1 MSFSIALKICLNKFL
16 VVCIV
21 LSVTMS
27 VAQNGLIGN
36 GFSSG
41 WNNPAD
47 IISFN
52 DGAGDSRITT
62 LSPNALGLN
71 YFRLV
76 TNWDGNNS
84 QWGPET
90 TAGDLLVG
98 SSTIITDLGE
108 NYTAFAYS
116 IDAIDLNY
124 NYVFKTR
131 NGGNPVTVP
140 QEFIVFEI
148 QGAVRT
154 ITSVAQDPFE
164 FTILPDQDITITA
177 TLDEALNNG
186 QAVYLRYTTDN
197 FTSST
202 IIPMNCTGTSCTEVI
217 PAAVNVDDADI
228 QYYVFTSGTDD
239 SNAALNINHNDAD
252 FYTINLNNNENN
264 NYDYSVRD
272 AYMTDQDGDFN
283 NPATWVDDVLPPS
296 NLNTTRIRIDHDVHY
311 DIVSDFQAFS
321 IEITSFGRLYSD
333 VNSGNVNLTIGSTG
347 NITNNGILNF
357 ETGTVNFQGAASITG
372 SNPRVFNDVT
382 LFNLSTVLG
391 VDFGTDSTINGE
403 LTITNEASVNIG
415 SPIYGP
421 NSTLIYQSNNDAGD
435 PYIRRSE
442 WSNFGLTQSPPTN
455 QGTPHHVIL
464 RNTHLDMG
472 GDNNT
477 DPAVMNGNLIIEDDG
492 YLYMDYDPDDMTAPL
507 VVRGNFENYGT
518 ISLSDDSGGDLSV
531 SGDFTNYET
540 GTINFGI
547 GNNRAIF
554 FEGGAVQQYN
564 TPNQQLEIP
573 FLVINKN
580 AGEVVLNNDVSV
592 IGNGPGLQ
600 MQDNGI
606 LNLNGNNL
614 VLGENA
620 GDSPNI
626 PTTTNTSLSFDPN
639 AFIKG
644 SDNSLLTLKGNANM
658 GGIRFDPSTNRTTN
672 ALGNIFL
679 DKEGGD
685 VDFSNPVYLKEGI
698 TLTSGTLNSNGNL
711 VFVSDSTN
719 TAIVREVP
727 SPGGGSISND
737 VVIERHFPLS
747 GLQRSFR
754 YISPSA
760 ETSTSIHANWQEDA
774 SNATTADLVT
784 DPNFNPEPG
793 FGTHITGSQG
803 PVGQVSAEGL
813 DMTETGNYSLYI
825 WDETTQDW
833 SPVTS
838 TIDDSST
845 MTVENTLA
853 IEDAFA
859 LMVRGDRSATL
870 LSNTDE
876 GSNPATIRTR
886 GTIHTGNFSYSF
898 NSLYFPGDL
907 DKFVLVGN
915 PYQSQVDMRDVFANT
930 GTAGVNT
937 NFVWVWDPTI
947 QDKGAYAVVDL
958 SSGLPEDIN
967 GLPSSSDANEF
978 LQPFQAVFVQVEG
991 SAPQEINFEENDKDN
1006 GTTQT
1011 TVFSD
1016 QEFSNTS
1023 KIEIDLFNTEENEIV
1038 DAVRFNFGDNYGDAV
1053 SYEDAV
1059 KFWNYDEN
1067 FAILENDKYLSI
1079 DKRTLPTGEKV
1090 IPLFISGYNSN
1101 DYAIDFEL
1109 INLSDTVNL
1118 YLEDTYLNTLTP
1130 LDTNHTEYQFTIDFS
1145 IPESYDAHRFQ
1156 LIFNPQTL
1164 SIEDSITENKF
1175 NIYPN
1180 PSANVLFVD
1189 AANRLVGEKAEITCF
1204 DLSGRLVYSS
1214 KISQLRS
1221 QNTLDFNQLSEGLYL
1236 LQIKTS
1242 RESQSFK
1249 LQINR

>member
-1 MSFSIALKICLNKFL
+1 MY
-16 VVCIV
+16 
-21 LSVTMS
+21 
-27 VAQNGLIGN
+27 AQNAIVGT
-36 GFSSG
+36 GFSTG
-41 WNNPAD
+41 WGENCPTTDDDFIFLTASFGTSYIETLNANN
-47 IISFN
+47 
-52 DGAGDSRITT
+52 T
-62 LSPNALGLN
+62 GLQ
-71 YFRLV
+71 YFRMGVEFSGTTSQLTQTINNDEEITPGTIV
-76 TNWDGNNS
+76 SLDPACTTN
-84 QWGPET
+84 
-90 TAGDLLVG
+90 G
-98 SSTIITDLGE
+98 SMFLNVSNTSH
-108 NYTAFAYS
+108 NY
-116 IDAIDLNY
+116 I
-124 NYVFKTR
+124 FKTR
-131 NGGNPVTVP
+131 DAGTNPSGDLV
-140 QEFIVFEI
+140 VFEI
-148 QGAVRT
+148 QGNIRT
-154 ITSVAQDPFE
+154 VTSVAQDPFE

-614 VLGENA
+614 VLGET
-620 GDSPNI
+620 G
-626 PTTTNTSLSFDPN
+626 TNTTVNFEPN
-639 AFIKG
+639 AYLRG
-644 SDNSLLTLKGNANM
+644 SDNSLLTLKGNAIM
-658 GGIRFDPSTNRTTN
+658 DSIRFDPSDDRTSN
-672 ALGNIFL
+672 ALGNIYL
-679 DKEGGD
+679 EKEGGD
-685 VDFSNPVYLKEGI
+685 VYFSNPVYLKEGI